1 MGGTLRTASLFAGLT
16 LLLIAIG
23 WFLGGPFIGDPV
35 LAVVIFLGI
44 AALFNFIP
52 FFWGDKIVLKAYKAK
67 VVTREEAPRL
77 YSLVE
82 RLALKGD
89 LPMPKV
95 AIIPTHTPNAF
106 ATGRN
111 PKNATVAATVGI
123 LQMLDDEEL
132 EGVMAHELSH
142 VRHRDMLAV
151 TSAAT
156 LAGAIA
162 FAVRLF
168 FWSSLFGGTRQM
180 SGPQLI
186 AILVVGALAAVAAF
200 MLQLAV
206 SRAREYKADEGGAK
220 LTGKPWALARA
231 LQKLERGNAQVPLR
245 SGNPAHA
252 SLFISNP
259 FRGGFGKLFST
270 HPPTARRVERLERM
284 L

>member
-1 MGGTLRTASLFAGLT
+1 MGGMLRTGMLFAALT
-16 LLLIAIG
+16 VLLVAVG
-23 WFLGGPFIGDPV
+23 WFLGGPWIGDPV
-35 LAVVIFLGI
+35 LAVIIFLGI
-44 AALFNFIP
+44 AALFNIIP
-52 FFWGDKIVLKAYKAK
+52 FFWGHKIVLKAYRAK
-67 VVTREEAPRL
+67 IVTREEAPRL
-77 YSLVE
+77 YGIVE
-82 RLALKGD
+82 RLAMKAEM
-89 LPMPKV
+89 PMPQV

-111 PKNATVAATVGI
+111 PKNAVVAATVGI

-162 FAVRLF
+162 FAVRMF
-168 FWSSLFGGTRQM
+168 FWSSLFGGTRNM
-180 SGPQLI
+180 SGPQVI
-186 AILVVGALAAVAAF
+186 MIIVVGALASVAAL
-200 MLQLAV
+200 MLQFAV

-220 LTGKPWALARA
+220 ITGKPWALARA
-231 LQKLERGNAQVPLR
+231 LEKLERGNEQVPLR

-259 FRGGFGKLFST
+259 FRGGFGKFFST
-270 HPPTARRVERLERM
+270 HPPTAKRVERLGKM